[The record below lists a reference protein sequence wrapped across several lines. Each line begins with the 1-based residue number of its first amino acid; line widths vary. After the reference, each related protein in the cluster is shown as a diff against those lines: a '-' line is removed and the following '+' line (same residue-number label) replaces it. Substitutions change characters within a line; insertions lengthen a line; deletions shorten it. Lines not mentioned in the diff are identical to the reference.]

1 MLRLN
6 TDTEFYWIGET
17 NRTVRSLWEYT
28 GRVASPESTL
38 TLSSI
43 ELQEGDVLIGLG
55 SEDQLGK
62 LRVRTEKS

>member
-1 MLRLN
+1 MG
-6 TDTEFYWIGET
+6 IHG
-17 NRTVRSLWEYT
+17 T
-28 GRVASPESTL
+28 GGKPRVDLSAAL

-62 LRVRTEKS
+62 LKVRTEKS